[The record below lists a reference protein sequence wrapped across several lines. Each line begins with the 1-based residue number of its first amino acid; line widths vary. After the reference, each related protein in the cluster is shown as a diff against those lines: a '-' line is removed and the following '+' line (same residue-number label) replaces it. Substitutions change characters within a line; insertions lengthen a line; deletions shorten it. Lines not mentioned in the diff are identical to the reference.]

1 LELLMKK
8 IVLASALGLAALVSS
23 MSAQA
28 VDVTGNF
35 NVRVNLT
42 PVCQLTTNTNGTSTG
57 TTDLIFNYTSFG
69 AAQAPSSSF
78 IVKCTTNLI
87 YTLALDGTGFGGSTT
102 ALGLAYSLALAA
114 PAGGGTGTGANQT
127 YTINGTMAAGQ
138 AGTCATT
145 AGCTNT
151 TARTI
156 TLTY

>member
-1 LELLMKK
+1 MKK

-28 VDVTGNF
+28 QTLVTGNF

-42 PVCQLTTNTNGTSTG
+42 PVCQLTTNTNATSTG

-69 AAQAPSSSF
+69 AALTPSSSF
-78 IVKCTTNLI
+78 LVKCTSGLA
-87 YTLALDGTGFGGSTT
+87 YTLALDGTGFGGTTT
-102 ALGLAYSLALAA
+102 ALGLNYTLALAA
-114 PAGGGTGTGANQT
+114 GATAGTGANQT
-127 YTINGTMAAGQ
+127 YTINGSMAAGQ
-138 AGTCATT
+138 AGSCATP

-156 TLTY
+156 TLSY

>member
-1 LELLMKK
+1 MKK
-8 IVLASALGLAALVSS
+8 SVSASPLGLGLALL
-23 MSAQA
+23 MSCMAAQA
-28 VDVTGNF
+28 QTSITGNF

-42 PVCQLTTNTNGTSTG
+42 PVCQLTTNTNAGSTG

-69 AAQAPSSSF
+69 AAANPSSSF
-78 IVKCTTNLI
+78 IVKCTSGLG
-87 YTLALDGTGFGGSTT
+87 YTLSLDGSGFGGSTSV
-102 ALGLAYSLALAA
+102 LGLAYTLALAA
-114 PAGGGTGTGANQT
+114 PAAAGTGADQT

-138 AGTCATT
+138 AGTCAVA

>member
-1 LELLMKK
+1 MKK

-23 MSAQA
+23 MSVQAQTSI
-28 VDVTGNF
+28 TGNF

-69 AAQAPSSSF
+69 AAQNPSSTF
-78 IVKCTTNLI
+78 LVKCTTGLA

-102 ALGLAYSLALAA
+102 ALGLAYTLALAA
-114 PAGGGTGTGANQT
+114 PASAGTGANQT
-127 YTINGTMAAGQ
+127 YTINGSMAAGQ
-138 AGTCATT
+138 AGTCAAA
-145 AGCTNT
+145 AGCNNT

>member
-1 LELLMKK
+1 MKK

-28 VDVTGNF
+28 TDVTGNF

-42 PVCQLTTNTNGTSTG
+42 PVCQITTTTNAASTG

-69 AAQAPSSSF
+69 AGLTPSSNF
-78 IVKCTTNLI
+78 VVKCTTGLG
-87 YTLALDGTGFGGSTT
+87 YTLALDGAGFGGTT
-102 ALGLAYSLALAA
+102 TVLGLDYSLALVA

-127 YTINGTMAAGQ
+127 YTINGTMGAGQ
-138 AGTCATT
+138 AGTCATP

-151 TARTI
+151 TQRTI